1 MCFWGQGI
9 AASIF
14 MLMSV
19 GIVPVCRSGQSFYGD
34 DTFWKNEFVAC
45 GMAGCDVRGTYSL
58 AVDSGV
64 LRLGLPDRGFNAASQ
79 LLELLLQV
87 GVFLLQ
93 QQDLLAQELVL
104 CVDIV
109 ASCRMV
115 CMCW

>member
-1 MCFWGQGI
+1 MGMTRFGKTSSWRGW
-9 AASIF
+9 
-14 MLMSV
+14 LR
-19 GIVPVCRSGQSFYGD
+19 RSGYI
-34 DTFWKNEFVAC
+34 
-45 GMAGCDVRGTYSL
+45 SL

-64 LRLGLPDRGFNAASQ
+64 LRLGLPDRGFDAASQ

-87 GVFLLQ
+87 SVFLLQ

-109 ASCRMV
+109 ASCGMV